1 MIIDIVCTF
10 SATTIQAETK
20 SVSLV
25 LTFPATQL
33 PSNICEEVKDCLG
46 ISESGDETLL
56 LNQQGDWV
64 AGGGGSQTLNEVLI
78 EGNETDGEDILISD
92 GDQIQFDN
100 YSRIRK
106 GLTDAG
112 NGGAKGVALVCSLDY
127 ELKWEAGRLYTMQ
140 QDGFTIREVSHN
152 FTATPTVN
160 DDITKGFVIGS
171 RWILDNGDVYVC
183 SDETASAAVWALQVA
198 SVPTLQEVTDEGSIT
213 TNIITVG
220 DTAGIYSEVADSYV
234 GTANEANDTYA
245 YLSNDGSLGLGNGTH
260 ESNLKNTNATTTG
273 IILEFPN
280 KAAGSYTIATTDE
293 ITNGTVTSVGL
304 TMPSAFTVSNSP
316 ITSNGDIAVTG
327 AGLVSQYVR
336 GDGTLAN
343 FPAST
348 GGGASLSFYLNGSV
362 SQGTF
367 GGVTYYEM
375 NRTPILGL
383 GTNFTL
389 TNTNNYIA
397 SFLTDVG
404 DPNQLNI
411 PAGNWNCE
419 LYFNVSNNS
428 GNPSFY
434 IELYKYDG
442 VTFTLIASSST
453 NPEFITNGTQVDLYT
468 TAISV
473 PQTTLLATDRLAV
486 RVHVNTSG
494 NRTVTLHTE
503 DNNLCQVITT
513 FSTGLNALNG
523 LTAQVQNFAVGTS
536 GTDFAISSI
545 SPTHTFNLPIA
556 SATNT
561 GKLSSADWSTFNG
574 KQNALGF
581 TPENVANKS
590 DSFTLSSSTTY
601 ASTKALVDGFIA
613 NGVVLAKTPTTV
625 VFTGVV
631 TERCFLVI
639 PLPIGTDNYHIYIK
653 AFVKAATTLS
663 STRLRIGTVANPIDG
678 NVGANA
684 IGNQTQIA
692 ILTHGN
698 NNRVFFIRNFTILG
712 GASGSRVGFNAATSG
727 QSDEATNSTA
737 TTATLNTTVQ
747 NYIYLSYDLTNASA
761 DWTIYSA
768 FATALKLN

>member
-78 EGNETDGEDILISD
+78 EGNTTDGEDILISD

-106 GLTDAG
+106 GVTDAG

-152 FTATPTVN
+152 FTFTPTVN

-213 TNIITVG
+213 TNMITVG

-260 ESNLKNTNATTTG
+260 ESTLKNTNVNETG
-273 IILEFPN
+273 IILEFPD
-280 KAAGSYTIATTDE
+280 KTAGSYTIATTDE

-304 TMPSAFTVSNSP
+304 TMPSAFTVANSP

-343 FPAST
+343 FPNST
-348 GGGASLSFYLNGSV
+348 GGGSSVNYYLNGSV
-362 SQGTF
+362 NQGTF

-468 TAISV
+468 TAIPV

-523 LTAQVQNFAVGTS
+523 LTDQVQNFAVGTS

-561 GKLSSADWSTFNG
+561 GKLSSADWSTFDG

-590 DSFTLSSSTTY
+590 DSFTASSSTTY
-601 ASTKALVDGFIA
+601 ASTKALVDGLANKQGGGVGNYLIA
-613 NGVVLAKTPTTV
+613 KQTTGTTITGTTAEALCMSVELNNVFQLLDNPEFYFSGRKSGVLGGGALRMYINTSNSLSGATLIA
-625 VFTGVV
+625 TG
-631 TERCFLVI
+631 TALV
-639 PLPIGTDNYHIYIK
+639 
-653 AFVKAATTLS
+653 AATRTANFSRTNGFFPSLNTFQILS
-663 STRLRIGTVANPIDG
+663 ATSAQASDGINLSAAETSITWNYGSSYFLIVSIQLANSGDSFIPNFLI
-678 NVGANA
+678 VK
-684 IGNQTQIA
+684 
-692 ILTHGN
+692 
-698 NNRVFFIRNFTILG
+698 NNR
-712 GASGSRVGFNAATSG
+712 
-727 QSDEATNSTA
+727 
-737 TTATLNTTVQ
+737 
-747 NYIYLSYDLTNASA
+747 
-761 DWTIYSA
+761 
-768 FATALKLN
+768 